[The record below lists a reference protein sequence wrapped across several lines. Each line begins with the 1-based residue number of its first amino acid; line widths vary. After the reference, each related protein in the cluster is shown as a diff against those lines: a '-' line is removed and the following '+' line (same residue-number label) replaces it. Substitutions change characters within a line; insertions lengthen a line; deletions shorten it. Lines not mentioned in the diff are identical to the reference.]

1 MKLTNEQLT
10 QIIRE
15 ELEQVLEGPKYSIAD
30 KEKKIAK
37 RATRAEI
44 NMDDLIYK
52 GDDYDIDDTF
62 IDNEES
68 EDKPSF
74 ETKKDFV
81 KYLQNELMEEMT
93 KEAFDDGY
101 EYGTNNALNMIND
114 FKSYTPE
121 NAASAYISLYNLYLN
136 KYGKDSEE
144 LNKFVELSRNKGV
157 IEPGKDSKFNNFLM
171 ILENKREEE

>member
-52 GDDYDIDDTF
+52 GDNYDIDD
-62 IDNEES
+62 INKKIAAKMGAKQEDDDASES
-68 EDKPSF
+68 
-74 ETKKDFV
+74 
-81 KYLQNELMEEMT
+81 
-93 KEAFDDGY
+93 
-101 EYGTNNALNMIND
+101 
-114 FKSYTPE
+114 
-121 NAASAYISLYNLYLN
+121 
-136 KYGKDSEE
+136 
-144 LNKFVELSRNKGV
+144 
-157 IEPGKDSKFNNFLM
+157 
-171 ILENKREEE
+171 